1 MLRRSIGDRP
11 LSGVLEMH
19 SQHGENQRYIQHLS
33 MLSALTPSHLTR
45 AELNAQL
52 QELNTAVIPGT
63 VTPTRCFNNVALFN
77 TDCYRA
83 EILTNV
89 DNILEKYQGD
99 FTTPHSAQ
107 PAKIEKDLL
116 WASLQLFAHLQAIE
130 QEIGL
135 QLEPKTDYLKS
146 LEKLEACQ
154 AILTKNGSNIASL
167 TELLHHKPIIS
178 NVDSDKW
185 YEKTFKDFIQYIDD
199 RNNTRLFWVW
209 GRPNLDLVLEYA
221 GQTDA
226 RTLLAETTYWPG
238 QISWS
243 LYIFRG
249 SFFALK
255 LFNVWW
261 NNPKWLKELEGLTAA
276 ERAEYRTRYLVAYWD
291 VYKYRILNDYVW
303 GPINL
308 VCLEWWTG
316 VGIYEWLGNFATC
329 FLLCMDIYLADL
341 AFKEEEEKYLEN
353 KRQYDVR
360 SDELTNSIIQNIENG
375 VQKDLLR
382 RYPDFEFP
390 ESSEKIRLLHKHL
403 VNKTQ
408 NSLVLTAEERVL
420 ADWLLDLN
428 EVQQGQQDSEQRWQK
443 KKTFLW
449 MDCIY
454 TKALLVAFAMC
465 ASLLIGGF
473 LPLAL
478 SVFLAKSGTMLCLA
492 LTIVYRTVR
501 AQMQIA
507 QAKEERTALQ
517 AQEEAFFKEFNY
529 LKVQAFQAPQIN
541 HDKEMHDLHLHLVNI
556 GAQIEYQSASI
567 QYQYLELAR
576 ATLMRAL
583 IPTLIGLTLVY
594 APATVCM
601 VPSYVFVLV
610 ASAALAYALD
620 KLAKTCKPEEV
631 KTTSILDHTQYQNF
645 FRAPKVYSKHVEGNF
660 FSIPSRLFA

>member
-1 MLRRSIGDRP
+1 MLRRSMGCHP

-45 AELNAQL
+45 AALNAQL

-63 VTPTRCFNNVALFN
+63 VTPIRCFNNVALFN

-83 EILTNV
+83 EILRNV

-99 FTTPHSAQ
+99 FTTPGSEQAF
-107 PAKIEKDLL
+107 KIEKDLL

-130 QEIGL
+130 QEVGL
-135 QLEPKTDYLKS
+135 QIDSKTDYANS
-146 LEKLEACQ
+146 LEKLESCQ
-154 AILTKNGSNIASL
+154 SLLTKNGSSIPAL
-167 TELLHHKPIIS
+167 TDLLRHKPVIS

-185 YEKTFKDFIQYIDD
+185 YEKAFKDFIQYIDD

-209 GRPNLDLVLEYA
+209 GRPNLDLALEYA

-226 RTLLAETTYWPG
+226 RTRLAETTYWPG

-243 LYIFRG
+243 LYLFRG
-249 SFFALK
+249 SFFVLK

-316 VGIYEWLGNFATC
+316 AGIFEWLGNFATC

-341 AFKEEEEKYLEN
+341 TFAEEEEKYLEN
-353 KRQYDVR
+353 QQQYGVR
-360 SDELTNSIIQNIENG
+360 HDELTSTITQNITHSVKNE
-375 VQKDLLR
+375 LLR
-382 RYPDFEFP
+382 LNPEFDFLDP
-390 ESSEKIRLLHKHL
+390 LEKIQLLHDHL

-408 NSLVLTAEERVL
+408 KTLTLTAEEAVL
-420 ADWLLDLN
+420 ADWLTDLN
-428 EVQQGQQDSEQRWQK
+428 EVNQGQQDSTQRWQK

-454 TKALLVAFAMC
+454 TKALLVAFAIC
-465 ASLLIGGF
+465 ASLLIGGI
-473 LPLAL
+473 LPVAL
-478 SVFLAKSGTMLCLA
+478 GVFLAKSGTILCLA

-501 AQMQIA
+501 AQVQIA
-507 QAKEERTALQ
+507 QAKEERVALQ
-517 AQEEAFFKEFNY
+517 AQEEAFFKEFNN
-529 LKVQAFQAPQIN
+529 LKVHKLQAPQIK
-541 HDKEMHDLHLHLVNI
+541 HDKRMHDLYLHLVNV
-556 GAQIEYQSASI
+556 GAKIDYQSASI

-576 ATLMRAL
+576 TTLMRAL

-594 APATVCM
+594 APATLWM
-601 VPSYVFVLV
+601 VPSYVFVLA

-620 KLAKTCKPEEV
+620 KLAKTCKPDEV
-631 KTTSILDHTQYQNF
+631 KTTSILDQIQYQTF
-645 FRAPKVYSKHVEGNF
+645 FNAPKVYSKQVEERC
-660 FSIPSRLFA
+660 FSMPSCSFA

>member
-1 MLRRSIGDRP
+1 MLG
-11 LSGVLEMH
+11 
-19 SQHGENQRYIQHLS
+19 
-33 MLSALTPSHLTR
+33 ALTPSHLTR
-45 AELNAQL
+45 DELNKQL
-52 QELNTAVIPGT
+52 QELNTAVIRGT
-63 VTPTRCFNNVALFN
+63 VTPVRCFNNVALFN

-83 EILTNV
+83 EILRNV

-99 FTTPHSAQ
+99 FTTPGSDQ
-107 PAKIEKDLL
+107 VLKIEKDLL

-130 QEIGL
+130 QEVGL
-135 QLEPKTDYLKS
+135 QLEPKTDYLNS

-154 AILTKNGSNIASL
+154 AILERNGSNITSL
-167 TELLHHKPIIS
+167 TELLRHKPVIS

-185 YEKTFKDFIQYIDD
+185 YEKAFKDFIQYIDD

-209 GRPNLDLVLEYA
+209 GRPNLDLALEYA

-226 RTLLAETTYWPG
+226 RTRLAETTYWPG

-243 LYIFRG
+243 LYLFRG

-316 VGIYEWLGNFATC
+316 AGIYEWLGNSATC

-341 AFKEEEEKYLEN
+341 AFSEEEEKYLDN
-353 KRQYDVR
+353 QQQYDVR
-360 SDELTNSIIQNIENG
+360 YAELTQNIIQNIRNG
-375 VQKDLLR
+375 VQNDLLR
-382 RYPDFEFP
+382 VNPDFELL
-390 ESSEKIRLLHKHL
+390 ESLEQIRFLHEHL
-403 VNKTQ
+403 VNKTP
-408 NSLVLTAEERVL
+408 SSAVLTAEEGVL
-420 ADWLLDLN
+420 ADWLLDLD
-428 EVQQGQQDSEQRWQK
+428 EVYQGRQDSEQRWQK
-443 KKTFLW
+443 KKTFLR

-473 LPLAL
+473 LPVAL
-478 SVFLAKSGTMLCLA
+478 SLFLAKSGTMLCLA
-492 LTIVYRTVR
+492 LTIVYRMVR

-517 AQEEAFFKEFNY
+517 VQEEAFFKEFND
-529 LKVQAFQAPQIN
+529 LKVNALQAPQIN
-541 HDKEMHDLHLHLVNI
+541 HEKEMQDLHLHLVNI
-556 GAQIEYQSASI
+556 GAKIEYQSASI

-601 VPSYVFVLV
+601 VPSYVFVL
-610 ASAALAYALD
+610 ASSAALAYALD
-620 KLAKTCKPEEV
+620 KLARTYKPEEV
-631 KTTSILDHTQYQNF
+631 QTTSILDRTQYQNF
-645 FRAPKVYSKHVEGNF
+645 FDAPKVYSKQVEGF
-660 FSIPSRLFA
+660 GFSMSSCSLA